1 MKKVKAFLTKNIF
14 LTVFLSLMFGVLFA
28 IAWIWGMYLAVDGV
42 KPGYEKYVPYVAP
55 VYRVKEIEKRFE
67 YTDSGVFYHSQS
79 GIEAGPFQYLYE
91 NDFNTSSD
99 GIARYVG
106 ENGKFG
112 YLKEDGSF
120 LTDPI
125 FTEAAEFWNGTARVQ
140 EKQGI
145 YYIDTEANRITK
157 DYQDGSPAFE
167 YQGSYCRVQADDG
180 TWGIINREDEKIF
193 SGADTIEELPLVTRL
208 GSAVVDGKAVL
219 FQLGLDEDGEEFQIV
234 ASYDS
239 YVKISEVRNGCVAFV
254 WTEDG
259 RMGAVDYTGKVIVPA
274 EYQKVELKYMEE
286 DYTLNRLIFLAYDDT
301 GKVQVINVTP

>member
-14 LTVFLSLMFGVLFA
+14 LTVFLSLMFGVLLA
-28 IAWIWGMYLAVDGV
+28 IVWKWTMYFAVDSV
-42 KPGYEKYVPYVAP
+42 KPDDERFASYTAP
-55 VYRVKEIEKRFE
+55 VYQMEETEKRFE
-67 YTDSGVFYHSQS
+67 YTDSGIFYHSQS
-79 GIEAGPFQYLYE
+79 GMEAGPFQYLYE
-91 NDFNTSSD
+91 DDFNTSSD

-125 FTEAAEFWNGTARVQ
+125 FTEAAQFWNGTARVQ
-140 EKQGI
+140 EEQGI

-180 TWGIINREDEKIF
+180 TWGIINREDEMIF
-193 SGADTIEELPLVTRL
+193 SGADTIEELPLVTCL
-208 GSAVVDGKAVL
+208 GSAVADGKAVL
-219 FQLGLDEDGEEFQIV
+219 FRLGLDEEGEEFQIV

-239 YVKISEVRNGCVAFV
+239 YVKISEVHNGRVAFV

-274 EYQKVELKYMEE
+274 EYQKVELKYIEE
-286 DYTLNRLIFLAYDDT
+286 DYALNRLIFLAYDDT
-301 GKVQVINVTP
+301 GKVHVINVTP